1 MKKIFFFLSVIIIG
15 FSISYYLKNFQ
26 LFLLSLSLLT
36 LSFFLLKKINK
47 NFIIFASSILIS
59 LTIIEFFLVLV
70 GDKKIINLENSK
82 NFSKNIEY
90 QKSFLGFQPL
100 PGKQN
105 HLIVSN
111 GKKLI
116 NSTYTIGNDGFRK
129 TPLFKNNPKNTYV
142 NFYGGSFVF
151 GWGLNDNET
160 LPYFMQNYF
169 DNWNIKN
176 YGVSGYGAHQM
187 LAQIS
192 KDKKTIGDINF
203 LITHNP
209 HIPRSACKLDYSFGT
224 PKYIINNENKIIRS
238 GFCNNLFF
246 LKGIQL
252 PKIFGSIINRS
263 EIKRLLDKYF
273 LRKSKYTSNSIKI
286 YTSIIKKINEKILS
300 ENKFFF
306 VGYIE
311 NDLTKIDQI
320 VLNDLRKNKI
330 NLIDL
335 TLDNTD
341 NYKLYDGH
349 PNKKANLKRS
359 EIIWKF
365 LKDKNF

>member
-47 NFIIFASSILIS
+47 NFIIFTSSILIS

-160 LPYFMQNYF
+160 SLFY
-169 DNWNIKN
+169 
-176 YGVSGYGAHQM
+176 A
-187 LAQIS
+187 
-192 KDKKTIGDINF
+192 
-203 LITHNP
+203 
-209 HIPRSACKLDYSFGT
+209 KLF
-224 PKYIINNENKIIRS
+224 
-238 GFCNNLFF
+238 
-246 LKGIQL
+246 
-252 PKIFGSIINRS
+252 
-263 EIKRLLDKYF
+263 
-273 LRKSKYTSNSIKI
+273 
-286 YTSIIKKINEKILS
+286 
-300 ENKFFF
+300 
-306 VGYIE
+306 
-311 NDLTKIDQI
+311 
-320 VLNDLRKNKI
+320 
-330 NLIDL
+330 
-335 TLDNTD
+335 
-341 NYKLYDGH
+341 
-349 PNKKANLKRS
+349 
-359 EIIWKF
+359 
-365 LKDKNF
+365 